1 MGQRYGAS
9 LWGGAMG
16 QRYGAALGGGAMGQ
30 RYGIGLS
37 GVSTG
42 RRYGAGGG
50 AMGQLWV
57 FMGQCYGAALWG
69 GAMGLT
75 AAITPPPSPPLWGCP
90 YADPISGGGGG
101 TRWVSPNS
109 APHISAP

>member
-1 MGQRYGAS
+1 MS
-9 LWGGAMG
+9 LW
-16 QRYGAALGGGAMGQ
+16 GGAMGQ

-75 AAITPPPSPPLWGCP
+75 ADITPPLPPAVGLSLC
-90 YADPISGGGGG
+90 
-101 TRWVSPNS
+101 
-109 APHISAP
+109 